1 MLGKCAKFAKICT
14 LLKYAKE
21 CSIICWKFKEIK
33 RWIMYCVL
41 IFLGTKATR
50 IIQLTCFVAVQLIP
64 LHQKNVKYKVLK
76 MFALKRD
83 KKFRLAES
91 CTNTAHGSNCP
102 IYPYLC
108 PRGTRRLYLEGKYT
122 F

>member
-1 MLGKCAKFAKICT
+1 MDNLQNMHSSEICRRVLDY
-14 LLKYAKE
+14 LLE
-21 CSIICWKFKEIK
+21 VQRIIK

-41 IFLGTKATR
+41 IFLGTKATHV
-50 IIQLTCFVAVQLIP
+50 IQLTCFVAVQLIP

-76 MFALKRD
+76 MFALKRE
-83 KKFRLAES
+83 KKFGLAES

-108 PRGTRRLYLEGKYT
+108 PGGDSMVISRGEI
-122 F
+122 